1 MRESETG
8 DPVSWLLIHRGWK
21 VVSSEGEAIG
31 RVHEVVG
38 DHAHDIF
45 DGLAVSRSA
54 LGRTRYVPSE
64 LVGEITESVVRL
76 TVTRADAAGL
86 GQYVRRR

>member
-1 MRESETG
+1 MTA
-8 DPVSWLLIHRGWK
+8 DPVSWFEIEPGW
-21 VVSSEGEAIG
+21 
-31 RVHEVVG
+31 RVDGPDGTELGSVEEVLG
-38 DHAHDIF
+38 DQREDIF